1 MSNLSRL
8 SSLSVTLL
16 ALSVPF
22 SAVAQ
27 TNPNPPASADPT
39 QTNPTNQTSPSQTS
53 PSQTSPSQTTP
64 SQTTPSQSTPGQGGA
79 ASFSDVS
86 ADYWASP
93 FVQAL
98 ASRSVIVGYPDGSYK
113 PDQPVTRAEFAAM
126 LQKAFPQSPTTRQ
139 LPSGGFSDVP
149 SNYWAAAVIQRAYE
163 TGFMS
168 GYPGNVF
175 RPNQQIPRAQAL
187 VALTSG
193 LSLTASGAT
202 ADVLTANYNDASSIP
217 TYAIGNV
224 AAATQANLVV
234 DYPDVKTLNPLQ
246 PLTRA
251 EAAAILHQALVKQG
265 QLQPLASGTTATQY
279 IVGYAGSGNTAGKPS
294 TDIVSLAAGSSS
306 FTTLTSL
313 LRTAG
318 LADALQQAGP
328 YTVFAPTDEAFAAL
342 PKGVLDRLQLPE
354 NKDALVKILS
364 YHVVSGQLT
373 ASQLTNG
380 SQNTLSGAPVKIRVS
395 SDNSQISVNDAKIIQ
410 PNVQASNGEIY
421 PINKVLLPPG
431 FKVSQLQG
439 GGGQSGGGTVRMRP
453 LSYIGAGGNIG
464 LSGSS
469 DLSIGNFAAISKF
482 GLTHNFSLRP
492 SAVIGDNPLV
502 MVPLTIDFSPRRES
516 ALGQSFSIAPYIG
529 AGVAID
535 TRNTDI
541 GAMVTGGV
549 DIPLGRKFTANA
561 AVNAAFVN
569 DTDVGVQL
577 GIGYNF

>member
-1 MSNLSRL
+1 MSHLSRL

-16 ALSVPF
+16 ALSIPF

-39 QTNPTNQTSPSQTS
+39 QT
-53 PSQTSPSQTTP
+53 TP
-64 SQTTPSQSTPGQGGA
+64 SQTTPTQNTPAPGT

-86 ADYWASP
+86 GDYWATP
-93 FVQAL
+93 FIQAL

-126 LQKAFPQSPTTRQ
+126 LQKAFPQAQTTRQ
-139 LPSGGFSDVP
+139 LASGGFKDVP

-193 LSLTASGAT
+193 LGLTASGAT
-202 ADVLTANYNDASSIP
+202 ADVLTANYNDASAIP

-234 DYPDVKTLNPLQ
+234 NYPDVKTLNPLQ

-251 EAAAILHQALVKQG
+251 EAAAILHQSLVKQG

-279 IVGYAGSGNTAGKPS
+279 IVGYAGTPGGGNTAGNKPP

-342 PKGVLDRLQLPE
+342 PKSVLDRLQLPE
-354 NKDALVKILS
+354 NKDVLVKILS

-380 SQNTLSGAPVKIRVS
+380 DQNTLSGAPVKIRVS

-439 GGGQSGGGTVRMRP
+439 GGGQSGTGTMRRTRP
-453 LSYIGAGGNIG
+453 LSYIGVGGNIG

-469 DLSIGNFAAISKF
+469 SLSEGNFAAISKF
-482 GLTHNFSLRP
+482 GLTRNFSLRP
-492 SAVIGDNPLV
+492 SAVIGDNPLIL
-502 MVPLTIDFSPRRES
+502 VPLTIDFSSRRES

-549 DIPLGRKFTANA
+549 DIPLGSKFTANA

-569 DTDVGVQL
+569 DTDVGIQL
-577 GIGYNF
+577 GVGYNF

>member
-1 MSNLSRL
+1 MSHLSRL
-8 SSLSVTLL
+8 SSLGVTLL
-16 ALSVPF
+16 ALSIPL

-27 TNPNPPASADPT
+27 TNPNPPASADPST
-39 QTNPTNQTSPSQTS
+39 TSP
-53 PSQTSPSQTTP
+53 
-64 SQTTPSQSTPGQGGA
+64 QSTPTPTTPA
-79 ASFSDVS
+79 PTTSSFSDVS
-86 ADYWASP
+86 ADYWASS

-98 ASRSVIVGYPDGSYK
+98 ASRSVIVGYPDGTYK

-126 LQKAFPQSPTTRQ
+126 LQKAFPQAQTSRQ
-139 LPSGGFSDVP
+139 LPAGGFKDVP

-193 LSLTASGAT
+193 LGLTATGAT
-202 ADVLTANYNDASSIP
+202 ADVLTANYNDASAIP

-234 DYPDVKTLNPLQ
+234 NYPDVKTLNPLQ

-251 EAAAILHQALVKQG
+251 EAAAFLHQALVKQG
-265 QLQPLASGTTATQY
+265 QLQPLASNTTATQY
-279 IVGYAGSGNTAGKPS
+279 IVGYAPTNGGNTAGKPP
-294 TDIVSLAAGSSS
+294 TDIVSLAAGSNS

-431 FKVSQLQG
+431 FNVSQLQG
-439 GGGQSGGGTVRMRP
+439 GGQTGTGTMRRTRP

-464 LSGSS
+464 LSGTS

-482 GLTHNFSLRP
+482 GLTNHFSLRP

-502 MVPLTIDFSPRRES
+502 LVPLTLDLSPRRES
-516 ALGQSFSIAPYIG
+516 ALGRSFSISPYIG

-541 GAMVTGGV
+541 GAMVTGGI
-549 DIPLGRKFTANA
+549 DIPLGSKFTANA

-569 DTDVGVQL
+569 DTDVGIQL
-577 GIGYNF
+577 GVGYNF